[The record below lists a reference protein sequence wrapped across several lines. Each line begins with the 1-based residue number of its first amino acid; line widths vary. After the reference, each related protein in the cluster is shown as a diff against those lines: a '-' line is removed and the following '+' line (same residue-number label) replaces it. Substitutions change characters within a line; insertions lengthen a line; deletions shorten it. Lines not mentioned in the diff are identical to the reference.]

1 MVDMDNIG
9 RIADPRVRRALTE
22 LAEASAPKP
31 APKPAPKKS
40 NGKKKK

>member
-1 MVDMDNIG
+1 MVDMDNIS

-22 LAEASAPKP
+22 LAEASTPKP
-31 APKPAPKKS
+31 APKPAPKKG

>member
-1 MVDMDNIG
+1 MVDMENIG
-9 RIADPRVRRALTE
+9 KIADPRVRRALTE

-31 APKPAPKKS
+31 PAKPAPKKS

>member
-1 MVDMDNIG
+1 MVDMDNIS

-22 LAEASAPKP
+22 LAEATAPKP
-31 APKPAPKKS
+31 PTKPAPKKS